1 MTDTETP
8 QGGTCILFALPEE
21 RKPFLAGLRLAGATL
36 LSESWKS
43 LETSETPPDFRPCT
57 LEFEGARVITG
68 VSGVGMLKAAK
79 MADTLLE
86 AGGIT
91 AIIICGFAGAL
102 SPELQ
107 PGDLLLAGS
116 VAPAS
121 TPYNRYF
128 PDEDLYDAA
137 ETLIMD
143 ESGSSLKLRTLS
155 GDLVTSNSV
164 LTSPGEKRALFE
176 LTGGFAVDMET
187 IGAVRV
193 AQEHGIRWL
202 AIRAIT
208 DAANKGL
215 PLDFNA
221 HMNSKGNIS
230 YAKVMKSVLK
240 RPAKIPA
247 LIQLG
252 KRSSQAAKNLSSF
265 LTALLRRMP
274 EAET

>member
-36 LSESWKS
+36 LPETCKS
-43 LETSETPPDFRPCT
+43 LETSETLPDFRPCA
-57 LEFEGARVITG
+57 LKFEGSRIITG

-79 MADTLLE
+79 AAKTLIE
-86 AGGIT
+86 AGGID
-91 AIIICGFAGAL
+91 AFIICGFAGAL
-102 SPELQ
+102 STNLQ
-107 PGDLLLAGS
+107 PGDLLLATS
-116 VAPAS
+116 VAQAT

-128 PDEDLYDAA
+128 PDEDLFDAA
-137 ETLIMD
+137 ETLFMD
-143 ESGSSLKLRTLS
+143 EFGSSLKWRTLS
-155 GDLVTSNSV
+155 GDLITSISV
-164 LTSPGEKRALFE
+164 LTSPEEKRALFE
-176 LTGGFAVDMET
+176 LTGGYAVDMET
-187 IGAVRV
+187 IGVVRV
-193 AQEHGIRWL
+193 AQEHGIPWL

-208 DAANKGL
+208 DAADTGL

-221 HMNSKGNIS
+221 HMDSKGNIS
-230 YAKVMKSVLK
+230 YGKVIKSVLR

-252 KRSSQAAKNLSSF
+252 KRSSLAAKNLSYF

-274 EAET
+274 EAEK

>member
-21 RKPFLAGLRLAGATL
+21 RKPFLAGLRLAGAKL
-36 LSESWKS
+36 L
-43 LETSETPPDFRPCT
+43 LETRTSPETLPDFLPCS
-57 LEFEGARVITG
+57 LEFEGAKVITG
-68 VSGVGMLKAAK
+68 VSGVGMLKAAR
-79 MADTLLE
+79 MAETLIG
-86 AGGIT
+86 AGGIDFL
-91 AIIICGFAGAL
+91 IVCGFAGAL
-102 SPELQ
+102 SITLQ
-107 PGDLLLAGS
+107 PGDLLLATS
-116 VAPAS
+116 VAQAS

-128 PDEDLYDAA
+128 PHQGLYDAA
-137 ETLIMD
+137 ETLFMD
-143 ESGSSLKLRTLS
+143 EFGSSLKWRTLS
-155 GDLVTSNSV
+155 GDLVTSISV
-164 LTSPGEKRALFE
+164 LTTPGEKKELFE

-193 AQEHGIRWL
+193 AQEYGIPWL

-208 DAANKGL
+208 DAANTGL

-221 HMNSKGNIS
+221 HMDSKGNIS
-230 YAKVMKSVLK
+230 YGKVIKAVL
-240 RPAKIPA
+240 RSPAKIPA

-274 EAET
+274 EAEK

>member
-36 LSESWKS
+36 LPETRKS
-43 LETSETPPDFRPCT
+43 LETSETLPGFRPRI
-57 LEFEGARVITG
+57 LEFEGAKVITG

-79 MADTLLE
+79 MAKTLIE
-86 AGGIT
+86 SGGIN
-91 AIIICGFAGAL
+91 AFILCGFAGAL

-107 PGDLLLAGS
+107 PGDLLLADS
-116 VAPAS
+116 VASAS

-128 PDEDLYDAA
+128 PDEVLYDAA
-137 ETLIMD
+137 ESLVTD
-143 ESGSSLKLRTLS
+143 ESGSSLKMRTRS

-187 IGAVRV
+187 MGAVRV
-193 AQEHGIRWL
+193 AQEHGIPWL

-208 DAANKGL
+208 DAADAGL

-221 HMNSKGNIS
+221 HMNSKGDIS
-230 YAKVMKSVLK
+230 YAKVIKSVLM

-252 KRSSQAAKNLSSF
+252 KRSSLAAKNLASF
-265 LTALLRRMP
+265 LAALLRRMP
-274 EAET
+274 EAEK